1 MAEEAF
7 VIESYGRGNEGK
19 KYLLDNML
27 FASSGSIVLEERAME
42 YIRER
47 MVILYLEL
55 PDEEIARRAHARG
68 VSRIVG
74 MNGDTPRFHTIEEV
88 LAYRK

>member
-7 VIESYGRGNEGK
+7 VIESYGRRDEGK

-74 MNGDTPRFHTIEEV
+74 MNGDAPRFHTIEEV